1 MIKTKAHKDLEL
13 AKAIID
19 GNEVVFNQFF
29 TDYYPRLFRFIM
41 SRVDGNRDL
50 SDDFAQQT
58 MCKAIDNMSSFR
70 GEAAL
75 FTWMCQ
81 ISRSLIHAHFV
92 KEKRRGKVVVPMADT
107 QEVRDVL
114 DTVAISE
121 NQQPEKVSES
131 QNLGQLIAEVMD
143 NLPNNY
149 GDLLEMKYVEH
160 LSVAQI
166 AEKTNTSMISVQ
178 SSLARARKAF
188 KAVMES
194 IERNQKIQT
203 TQSGTWKI

>member
-1 MIKTKAHKDLEL
+1 MKKIKAQEDLQL

-19 GNEVVFNQFF
+19 GNETVFNNFF

-41 SRVDGNRDL
+41 SRISGDRDL

-58 MCKAIDNMSSFR
+58 MCKAIDNMASFR

-81 ISRSLIHAHFV
+81 ISRSIIHAHFV
-92 KEKRRGKVVVPMADT
+92 KEQRRGKIVIPMADT
-107 QEVRDVL
+107 EEMRDIL

-121 NQQPEKVSES
+121 NQQPEQITSNQE
-131 QNLGQLIAEVMD
+131 LGQLIAEVMD
-143 NLPNNY
+143 NLPNSY
-149 GDLLEMKYVEH
+149 GDLLEWKYVDK
-160 LSVAQI
+160 LSVSEI
-166 AEKTNTSMISVQ
+166 ADKTNTTMISVQ

-188 KAVMES
+188 KSVMEA
-194 IERNQKIQT
+194 IKQNRKIQST
-203 TQSGTWKI
+203 DSGTWKI

>member
-1 MIKTKAHKDLEL
+1 MSSVKAQEDLNKVRAIL
-13 AKAIID
+13 AGD
-19 GNEVVFNQFF
+19 EQVFNQFF
-29 TDYYPRLFRFIM
+29 TDFYPRLFRFIL

-50 SDDFAQQT
+50 SDDFTQQT
-58 MCKAIDNMSSFR
+58 LCKAIDNMSSFR

-92 KEKRRGKVVVPMADT
+92 KEKRRGKYVVPMADT

-121 NQQPEKVSES
+121 NQQPEKISES
-131 QNLGQLIAEVMD
+131 HDLRQLIAEVMD
-143 NLPNNY
+143 HLPNNY
-149 GDLLEMKYVEH
+149 GDLLEWKYVEH
-160 LSVAQI
+160 LTVAQI

-188 KAVMES
+188 KAVMET
-194 IERNQKIQT
+194 IEKNRKIQT
-203 TQSGTWKI
+203 TESGTWKI

>member
-1 MIKTKAHKDLEL
+1 MNQLKAQEDLQL
-13 AKAIID
+13 AKAIIE
-19 GNEVVFNQFF
+19 GNETLFNGFF

-41 SRVDGNRDL
+41 SRVSGDRDL

-81 ISRSLIHAHFV
+81 ISRSIIHAHFV
-92 KEKRRGKVVVPMADT
+92 KEKRRGKIVVPMADT
-107 QEVRDVL
+107 EEMRDIL

-121 NQQPEKVSES
+121 NQQPEQITSNQE
-131 QNLGQLIAEVMD
+131 LGQLIAEVMD
-143 NLPNNY
+143 NLPNKY
-149 GDLLEMKYVEH
+149 GDLLEWKYVDK
-160 LSVAQI
+160 LSVTEI
-166 AEKTNTSMISVQ
+166 AEKTNTTMISVQ

-188 KAVMES
+188 KSVMEA
-194 IERNQKIQT
+194 IKQNRKIQAT
-203 TQSGTWKI
+203 ESGTWKI

>member
-1 MIKTKAHKDLEL
+1 MIKKKANKDLEL

-19 GNEVVFNQFF
+19 GNELVFNQFF

-41 SRVDGNRDL
+41 SRVGSDKDL
-50 SDDFAQQT
+50 SDDFSQQT
-58 MCKAIDNMSSFR
+58 MCKTIDNLASFR

-81 ISRSLIHAHFV
+81 ISRSIIHAHFV
-92 KEKRRGKVVVPMADT
+92 KEKRRGKIVIPMADK

-121 NQQPEKVSES
+121 NQQPDKLVDSE
-131 QNLGQLIAEVMD
+131 NLGQLISEVMD

-149 GDLLEMKYVEH
+149 GDLLEWKYVEH

-188 KAVMES
+188 KSVMES
-194 IERNQKIQT
+194 IEQNRKIQT
-203 TQSGTWKI
+203 TASGTWKI

>member
-1 MIKTKAHKDLEL
+1 MLKTKANKDLEL
-13 AKAIID
+13 AKAIISGD
-19 GNEVVFNQFF
+19 EAIFNQFF

-41 SRVDGNRDL
+41 SRVGGNRDL
-50 SDDFAQQT
+50 SDDFSQQT
-58 MCKAIDNMSSFR
+58 MCKAIDNMASFR

-81 ISRSLIHAHFV
+81 ISRSIIHAHFV
-92 KEKRRGKVVVPMADT
+92 KEKRRGKIVVPMADT

-121 NQQPEKVSES
+121 NQQPEKINDT
-131 QNLGQLIAEVMD
+131 QNLGSLIAEIMD

-149 GDLLEMKYVEH
+149 GDLLEWKYVDH
-160 LSVAQI
+160 LSVAEI

-194 IERNQKIQT
+194 IEQNRKIHT
-203 TQSGTWKI
+203 TESGTWKI